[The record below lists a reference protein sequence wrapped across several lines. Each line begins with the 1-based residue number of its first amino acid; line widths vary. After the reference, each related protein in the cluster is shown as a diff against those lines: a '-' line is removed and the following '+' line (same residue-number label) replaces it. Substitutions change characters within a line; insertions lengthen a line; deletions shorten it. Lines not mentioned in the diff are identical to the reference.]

1 MPNWKVLLVQS
12 RYEFKVEEQFARFG
26 IVHYLPKLKEKRR
39 WSDRIK
45 TLEVPAFPNYLF
57 VYNSDGDRNDVFM
70 ARGVMHYVRF
80 NNKDATLR
88 PEEMALLKRS
98 RTMIQS
104 GSLQPAGMF
113 RGQAVEVCGGLLCGQ
128 RGLLVDWVGKKA
140 VQLKLE
146 TISMGFVVELPMDH
160 IRAC

>member
-45 TLEVPAFPNYLF
+45 TLEVPTFPNYLF
-57 VYNSDGDRNDVFM
+57 VYNGDGDRNDVFM

-80 NNKDATLR
+80 NNQDATLR
-88 PEEMALLKRS
+88 PEDMDLLKRS
-98 RTMIQS
+98 STMIQS
-104 GSLQPAGMF
+104 SSLRPAGLL
-113 RGQAVEVCGGLLCGQ
+113 RGQEVEVCGGLLSGQ

-140 VQLKLE
+140 VQLRLE

>member
-26 IVHYLPKLKEKRR
+26 IVHYLPKLKVERR

-45 TLEVPAFPNYLF
+45 TLEVPTFPNYVF
-57 VYNSDGDRNDVFM
+57 VYNADGDRNDVFM
-70 ARGVMHYVRF
+70 ARGVMHYVRY
-80 NNKDATLR
+80 NNQDATLK
-88 PEEMALLKRS
+88 PEDMELLKKS
-98 RTMIQS
+98 STMIQS
-104 GSLQPAGMF
+104 SSLRPAGLLK
-113 RGQAVEVCGGLLCGQ
+113 GQAVEVYCGLLSGQ